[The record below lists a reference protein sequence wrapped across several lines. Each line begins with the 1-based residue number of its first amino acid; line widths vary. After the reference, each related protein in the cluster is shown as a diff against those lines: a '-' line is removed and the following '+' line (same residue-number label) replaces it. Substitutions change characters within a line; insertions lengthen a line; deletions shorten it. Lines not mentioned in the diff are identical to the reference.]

1 MQFLINLFKK
11 AIKGDNFR
19 ATDKPTKYVDAI
31 SKLNASGANQNGTPA
46 ARIQPGGVTTTTR

>member
-19 ATDKPTKYVDAI
+19 ATDKPIKYVDQV

-46 ARIQPGGVTTTTR
+46 SRPQPGGLSPTGR